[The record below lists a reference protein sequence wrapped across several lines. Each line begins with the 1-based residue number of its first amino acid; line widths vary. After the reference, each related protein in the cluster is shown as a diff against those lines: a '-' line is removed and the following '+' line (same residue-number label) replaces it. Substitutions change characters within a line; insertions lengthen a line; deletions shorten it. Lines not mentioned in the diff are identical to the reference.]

1 MEVAYTCADAENSWS
16 GFSSSWNIGV
26 GAGFFFF
33 VIFVGTRGGSSLI
46 LSIGIFENL

>member
-33 VIFVGTRGGSSLI
+33 VGTRGGSSLI
-46 LSIGIFENL
+46 LSIGIFESL